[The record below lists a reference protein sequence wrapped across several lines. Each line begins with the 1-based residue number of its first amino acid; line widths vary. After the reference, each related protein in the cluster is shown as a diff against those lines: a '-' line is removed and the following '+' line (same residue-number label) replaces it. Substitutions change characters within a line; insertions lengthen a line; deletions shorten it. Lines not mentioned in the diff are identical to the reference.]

1 MTSSGGKISLMGTTE
16 IDGEK
21 LFVLKFNEGRN
32 MDWVDTVYLAK
43 YDETENTIAKLKPF
57 RGDKHFYEDELHEI
71 EKQIEQELTDKIK
84 ASGDQ

>member
-1 MTSSGGKISLMGTTE
+1 MGTTE

-43 YDETENTIAKLKPF
+43 YDEKENTIAKLKPF

-71 EKQIEQELTDKIK
+71 EIQIEKELLDKIK